1 METIIDMVKVTKL
14 NKCLMKGKT
23 LAMIEGIERGT
34 ICTREDAKLELFKN
48 SASPEQ
54 ALKKFLRRVRRTLN
68 LSIMASLQP
77 NTPLQE
83 IYREVYTSLS
93 AVMMMLAAGKR
104 TPAIKEARRI
114 YNIATHYEF
123 LEVAALLAN
132 RLAKNY
138 AEAEPNARLNKRF
151 SAEATQYANLVQINT
166 LSNTLYSDAIIRI
179 NNRSSYSQSAQNKI
193 KHYLD
198 QLHKDRMASI
208 DICTQYHTLKVIQ
221 CFAKQD
227 YARAILC
234 CNEVLEY
241 FDKQQI
247 VRASQK
253 AIFLSFSSISAIA
266 AKKYTFAEQC
276 LQQAIAVNGFSN
288 HNWQV
293 YTYYRAINALH
304 QGLYYRARHLY
315 DEAARREQTP
325 YIEELWAIIGAY
337 CAFFTDSPFKLGKFF
352 NETIVASQDKEGSNV
367 NIIIADL
374 LLSLTNNPDR
384 FILRIEA
391 VQTYIYRYLK
401 GPQHERVRLFLRLLF
416 LVAKKDFDVRRI
428 RKAGAY
434 LLARLEKRSVYANHN
449 MEIELVRWEV
459 AWEMVLERI
468 DGKEERMVN

>member
-1 METIIDMVKVTKL
+1 METIIEMVKVTKL

-23 LAMIEGIERGT
+23 LQMIEGIEQG
-34 ICTREDAKLELFKN
+34 IINNREDAKLKLFKN

-54 ALKKFLRRVRRTLN
+54 ALKKFLRRARRVLN
-68 LSIMASLQP
+68 LSIMTSLQP

-93 AVMMMLAAGKR
+93 AIMMMLAAGKR
-104 TPAIKEARRI
+104 APAIKEARRI

-151 SAEATQYANLVQINT
+151 SEEATRFANLVQVNT

-179 NNRSSYSQSAQNKI
+179 NNRASYSPSAQNKI
-193 KHYLD
+193 DQYLSH
-198 QLHKDRMASI
+198 LHKDRLASI

-227 YARAILC
+227 YARAIIC
-234 CNEVLEY
+234 CNEVLQY
-241 FDKQQI
+241 FESQQI

-266 AKKYTFAEQC
+266 AKKYDYAEQC
-276 LQQAIAVNGFSN
+276 IQQAIDINGFSN

-293 YTYYRAINALH
+293 YTYYRAINAMH

-325 YIEELWAIIGAY
+325 YIQELWAIIGAY
-337 CAFFTDSPFKLGKFF
+337 CAFFTNSPFKLGKFF
-352 NETIVASQDKEGSNV
+352 NETRIASQDKAGMNV
-367 NIIIADL
+367 DIIIADL
-374 LLSLTNNPDR
+374 LLSLNNNPDR
-384 FILRIEA
+384 FLLRIEA

-416 LVAKKDFDVRRI
+416 LVAKKDFDVRRV
-428 RKAGAY
+428 RKAGTY

-449 MEIELVRWEV
+449 MEIELVRWEDL
-459 AWEMVLERI
+459 WGMVLERLEGTEQKMI
-468 DGKEERMVN
+468 N